1 MQEIAFPRVK
11 YFKISWGRTPRP
23 PKTYCLL
30 PKHAYYTKSSRYAPD
45 NLTCFLNRHYI
56 VQFKSKFVLF
66 GLVHILNIGTLPKRT
81 LATGLS
87 CRLILRRP
95 GILQT
100 HPKCTDT
107 SRRTLYTPCLLQF
120 EPMLEQS
127 VRAIRFLLYPCQ
139 HHLLVI
145 S

>member
-1 MQEIAFPRVK
+1 MK

-45 NLTCFLNRHYI
+45 NLTCFLNQHYI

-81 LATGLS
+81 LATGLPYHDYFVHNTLHMLIFAEGGKPAKLKNPCGMRKNNTS
-87 CRLILRRP
+87 NRLNSHMIS
-95 GILQT
+95 
-100 HPKCTDT
+100 H
-107 SRRTLYTPCLLQF
+107 
-120 EPMLEQS
+120 EQVETKLDQDS
-127 VRAIRFLLYPCQ
+127 NPD
-139 HHLLVI
+139 H
-145 S
+145 SN